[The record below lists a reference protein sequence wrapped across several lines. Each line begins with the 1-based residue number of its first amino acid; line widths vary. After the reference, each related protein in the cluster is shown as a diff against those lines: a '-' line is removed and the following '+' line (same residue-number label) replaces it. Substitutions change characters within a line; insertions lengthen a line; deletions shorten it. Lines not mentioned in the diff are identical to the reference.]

1 MSLFRGRLGLACLVL
16 TLLIAASAAAVLWW
30 TTRWGLGLR
39 GDSLAYI
46 AGARSLLSGDGYTR
60 VTGSGLH
67 VPITH
72 FPPFYAV
79 ALAATGRLLGLD
91 PLAAARYLHAA
102 LFALGA
108 LLTGLAFAALA
119 QQPLMAPLGAFLF
132 AADSVLIE
140 VFAWNMSEAPYLIL
154 LLGSLLAMAVYLER
168 RSRWILVAV
177 SLLIVLTYL
186 TRYAGLSLLP
196 TALLPLL
203 AVYHGRREE
212 RLSLVLLLGITV
224 VPVLLLSL
232 ANSAL
237 TGSPVNR
244 ELTWHPP
251 AIGDLR
257 LAVRALWEWA
267 LPAKVLAGKDP
278 ELPSYVRVFFLFL
291 GLILALIGLLL
302 AKARR
307 AASQGSGLPFL
318 HGLSLLAALHIIAY
332 SSLLLVTMTLVDAS
346 TPLDHRILSPIYLCL
361 WLLVGAG
368 FGILWRSRYRWVRWL
383 ALPIA
388 LVLAVTSVD
397 DAVDTVRTIHAGGLG
412 FSSVAWAT
420 SPTIREV
427 NSLPDAPIY
436 TNQPDI
442 VYLLTGRP
450 AYIVFSRTDP
460 VTSLPRPDY
469 DAWIASV
476 RQAMCWRGARLVLFS
491 PDLLAMSS
499 TDNEMV
505 TLLTQGMQLEQHYE
519 DGAIYHC
526 EGP

>member
-16 TLLIAASAAAVLWW
+16 TLLIAASAATVLWR

-60 VTGSGLH
+60 VTGNGNH

-79 ALAATGRLLGLD
+79 TLAATGRVLGLD
-91 PLAAARYLHAA
+91 PLPAARYLHAA

-108 LLTGLAFAALA
+108 LLTGLAFAAIS
-119 QQPLMAPLGAFLF
+119 QQPLVAPLGTFLF

-140 VFAWNMSEAPYLIL
+140 LFAWNMSEAPYLIL
-154 LLGSLLAMAVYLER
+154 LFGSLLAMAVYLER
-168 RSRWILVAV
+168 RSRWILVTA
-177 SLLIVLTYL
+177 SLFIVLAYL

-203 AVYHGRREE
+203 AVYFGRREE
-212 RLSLVLLLGITV
+212 RVSLAILLGITV

-257 LAVRALWEWA
+257 LAVRGLWEWA
-267 LPAKVLAGKDP
+267 LPAKYLAGKDP
-278 ELPSYVRVFFLFL
+278 ELPPYVRAFFLLL

-302 AKARR
+302 ARARR
-307 AASQGSGLPFL
+307 AASQGSGLPLL
-318 HGLSLLAALHIIAY
+318 HGLSLLAALHIVAY
-332 SSLLLVTMTLVDAS
+332 SGLLLVNMALVDAS
-346 TPLDHRILSPIYLCL
+346 TPLDHRILSPIYLCFL
-361 WLLVGAG
+361 LLVGAG
-368 FGILWRSRYRWVRWL
+368 FAILLRSRHRLVRWL
-383 ALPIA
+383 VLPIA
-388 LVLAVTSVD
+388 LALAVTSVD
-397 DAVDTVRTIHAGGLG
+397 DAVDTIRMIHAKGLG
-412 FSSVAWAT
+412 FSSAPW
-420 SPTIREV
+420 V
-427 NSLPDAPIY
+427 NSLTIQAIKGLPDVPIY
-436 TNQPDI
+436 TNQPDMI
-442 VYLLTGRP
+442 YLLTNRP
-450 AYIVFSRTDP
+450 SYIVFTRDDP
-460 VTSLPRPDY
+460 VTGLARSDY

-476 RQAMCWRGARLVLFS
+476 RQAMCARRARLVLFS
-491 PDLLAMSS
+491 PDFLVWDPADS
-499 TDNEMV
+499 EMV
-505 TLLTQGMQLEQHYE
+505 ALLTQGMQLEQHYE